1 VREVGQ
7 QTKRA
12 RPEAEEWGSVPE
24 THTAGRLLQSSG
36 HCDTQSKTHAH
47 TISGKLNAIK
57 HLKARK
63 DG

>member
-1 VREVGQ
+1 MREVGQ

-24 THTAGRLLQSSG
+24 THTAGRLLQS
-36 HCDTQSKTHAH
+36 DTQSKTHAH